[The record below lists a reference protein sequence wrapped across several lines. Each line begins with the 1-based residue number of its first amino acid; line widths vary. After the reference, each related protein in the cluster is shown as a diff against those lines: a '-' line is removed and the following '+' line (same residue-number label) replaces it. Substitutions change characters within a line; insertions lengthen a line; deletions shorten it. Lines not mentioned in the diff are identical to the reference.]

1 MKLFRSIKKLRTK
14 LLIIFTVQVFL
25 LLGIALSVSFFLARS
40 SNHKNLDLLNRQL
53 KTLADT
59 DFQNIFD
66 EIDRAYLS
74 IVTSSNF
81 STLYNARSD
90 SNPLEIYEL
99 YYDVDDLLTAPLTS
113 SQYIHSIN
121 YLTPDNKILISSIA
135 GELSMERNFSIDNS
149 PEWFQL
155 HTRLLNTVG
164 SLSETYIPP
173 HQELYYQRTSS
184 SANQTVVS
192 IVRKTASF
200 NTNYKNRGLLYFNVE
215 LSDFVALTDSLNLYP
230 DMETVILTDT
240 GRVIHDSS
248 ESITECTNC
257 IETLRNCTSE
267 QSLTL
272 NGQKYMTVPVTM
284 KDSGWNIYTLIPWQ
298 VYTADIRDYT
308 VYSLAFGLI
317 VFIAGFIMTWIMSAR
332 VSAPVENLSRTMK
345 SVRNGNIQQRADI
358 ISSDEIGELS
368 NTFNTMLD
376 QINRL
381 IEQEYQLKVKQ
392 QDAQMKAL
400 QAQINPHFLYNILQ
414 SIASIASLNH
424 LPEISIMANSLGKMM
439 RYSIKTEE
447 NTTTLEDELNHVA
460 HYLEIQKI
468 RFKNQLD
475 YSIDS
480 CEAYGRYPLLKLTL
494 QPLVEN
500 AVMHGFTGQH
510 QKLFIYIHV
519 YQEESYLVVEISD
532 DGDGMSADVL
542 AEIRR
547 SLSDS
552 ATGFYSDTQQS
563 IGLANV
569 YTRLKLCYQRQA
581 VLEIDSEPD
590 VGTVITLKLPLYFNR
605 LEDKIENEK

>member
-215 LSDFVALTDSLNLYP
+215 LSDFVALTDSLSLYP

-248 ESITECTNC
+248 ESITECTDC

-332 VSAPVENLSRTMK
+332 VSAPVENLSHTMK

-400 QAQINPHFLYNILQ
+400 QAQINPHFLYNSL
-414 SIASIASLNH
+414 SIINWKALEAGEEDISRVTLALSTYYRTSLNRGETMTTVEN
-424 LPEISIMANSLGKMM
+424 EISNIRAYLKIQLIMHDDSF
-439 RYSIKTEE
+439 SVQE
-447 NTTTLEDELNHVA
+447 NINEDTLT
-460 HYLEIQKI
+460 YEI
-468 RFKNQLD
+468 
-475 YSIDS
+475 
-480 CEAYGRYPLLKLTL
+480 PKLIL

-500 AVMHGFTGQH
+500 AIDHGLDLSE
-510 QKLFIYIHV
+510 K
-519 YQEESYLVVEISD
+519 EEKNLQITVEQDEDYLIFAVAD
-532 DGDGMSADVL
+532 DGIGMEQEKAEQILTYQSPGYGVRNVCERIQVL
-542 AEIRR
+542 YGKEGLMAMESSPGQGTKVTIRIPKK
-547 SLSDS
+547 
-552 ATGFYSDTQQS
+552 AGKKVQ
-563 IGLANV
+563 
-569 YTRLKLCYQRQA
+569 
-581 VLEIDSEPD
+581 
-590 VGTVITLKLPLYFNR
+590 
-605 LEDKIENEK
+605 